1 MKHNP
6 KPEEKKAA
14 GIDDD
19 FAVKKDF
26 AQSCTLRRIAAAVLY
41 LSILFCCT
49 ITALKLPSLAV
60 LFPLAAVLLIPPL
73 CFAFNCFA
81 ASKVEFAVKVSSSC
95 PRGESCRC
103 EIVLRNDSII
113 PLPFVRCTLI
123 LLNKLNGENRIS
135 VIRCSVPALS
145 ESRTGFSV
153 KSMHCGSVS
162 PQILRTEL
170 TDCFGLFFKKIRS
183 SSSLRTDAKCLFMPT
198 VFDIDA
204 IRNDAFSHDIDS
216 SDYAPGKRGS
226 DHSEVFQL
234 RPYEQGDSLKQVHWK
249 ASCKFDDL
257 IVRDASFPIVRSL
270 LICMDVSGCT
280 AAECDAISDVAV
292 SVCSALSDSGT
303 AFTIARPQ
311 CGQIEFIDVNASD
324 ELPSAAEWLIECEPS
339 ESAFAAYVRERGA
352 CGYGK
357 IVFIGKEFSD
367 SAAEFCAGANTKRLL
382 CRAGDNGTFTAFSSD
397 NYAEELSDVDL

>member
-14 GIDDD
+14 GLDDD

-81 ASKVEFAVKVSSSC
+81 ASKVEFAVKASSSC
-95 PRGESCRC
+95 PRGESCHC

-145 ESRTGFSV
+145 ENRCIAAAFHRRSCEQSLPIA
-153 KSMHCGSVS
+153 S
-162 PQILRTEL
+162 
-170 TDCFGLFFKKIRS
+170 DCFLKE
-183 SSSLRTDAKCLFMPT
+183 
-198 VFDIDA
+198 
-204 IRNDAFSHDIDS
+204 
-216 SDYAPGKRGS
+216 YA
-226 DHSEVFQL
+226 
-234 RPYEQGDSLKQVHWK
+234 
-249 ASCKFDDL
+249 
-257 IVRDASFPIVRSL
+257 
-270 LICMDVSGCT
+270 
-280 AAECDAISDVAV
+280 AALPCERMQNAYLCRQ
-292 SVCSALSDSGT
+292 CSILT
-303 AFTIARPQ
+303 
-311 CGQIEFIDVNASD
+311 
-324 ELPSAAEWLIECEPS
+324 PS
-339 ESAFAAYVRERGA
+339 ETMHSLM
-352 CGYGK
+352 
-357 IVFIGKEFSD
+357 I
-367 SAAEFCAGANTKRLL
+367 
-382 CRAGDNGTFTAFSSD
+382 
-397 NYAEELSDVDL
+397 

>member
-1 MKHNP
+1 M
-6 KPEEKKAA
+6 
-14 GIDDD
+14 
-19 FAVKKDF
+19 
-26 AQSCTLRRIAAAVLY
+26 
-41 LSILFCCT
+41 
-49 ITALKLPSLAV
+49 
-60 LFPLAAVLLIPPL
+60 
-73 CFAFNCFA
+73 
-81 ASKVEFAVKVSSSC
+81 
-95 PRGESCRC
+95 
-103 EIVLRNDSII
+103 
-113 PLPFVRCTLI
+113 RCTLI

-170 TDCFGLFFKKIRS
+170 TDCFGLFFKRIRS
-183 SSSLRTDAKCLFMPT
+183 SSSLRSDAKCLFMPT

-216 SDYAPGKRGS
+216 SDYAPGKR
-226 DHSEVFQL
+226 

-357 IVFIGKEFSD
+357 IVF
-367 SAAEFCAGANTKRLL
+367 
-382 CRAGDNGTFTAFSSD
+382 TAFSSD